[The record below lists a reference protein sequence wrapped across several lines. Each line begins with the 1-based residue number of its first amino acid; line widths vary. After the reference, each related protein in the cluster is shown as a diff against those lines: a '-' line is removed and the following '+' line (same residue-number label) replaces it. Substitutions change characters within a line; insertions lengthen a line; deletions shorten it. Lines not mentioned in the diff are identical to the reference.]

1 MFGYVSP
8 KGAAGLRASTAQKRR
23 LLSTI
28 CRSSLNPGL
37 CHNLPKRVRA
47 LSEAISRERV
57 ANEHQ
62 QKRAPNVLAAYQPSD
77 RPAHCDCLRC
87 TALRWHGMCVAPTS
101 FPCVTLPQI
110 GDISRQPAKSSERL
124 AKNLCAGDSTAI
136 DPNRLSRPLQQLS
149 STQHH

>member
-62 QKRAPNVLAAYQPSD
+62 QKRAPTCWLPTSLLIGQHTAIVYVA
-77 RPAHCDCLRC
+77 RRC
-87 TALRWHGMCVAPTS
+87 AGMACASPTS